1 MRRHFVRGLEALHQ
15 DGVRFVL
22 AHEGRLGPR
31 MLRKIHRAEDSGV
44 LVLVAERAT
53 DRAIDRLYAIAATE

>member
-1 MRRHFVRGLEALHQ
+1 LHQ

-31 MLRKIHRAEDSGV
+31 MLRKIHQAEDSGV
-44 LVLVAERAT
+44 LVLVSERAT